1 MFPDT
6 KNFLQRLIGSSILSK
21 SSSADIQQLSERF
34 TTQEVELSA
43 LNTQLV
49 QQLRDIQSL
58 SLSSRVDESATI
70 AAEDRDWSINSI
82 SRLQSICQDSISAV
96 SEARPIKQTFGDV
109 STDNSRFYE
118 GIAGKAQGNV
128 TQVHGKAVVTGG
140 STAAR
145 GQMDADTFKIMF
157 GSR

>member
-6 KNFLQRLIGSSILSK
+6 KNFLQRLTGSSILSK
-21 SSSADIQQLSERF
+21 SSSTDIQQLSERF
-34 TTQEVELSA
+34 TGQEAELST
-43 LNTQLV
+43 LNTQLT
-49 QQLRDIQSL
+49 QQLRDLQSL
-58 SLSSRVDESATI
+58 SLSSRVDESATT

-82 SRLQSICQDSISAV
+82 SRLQSICQDAVSAV

-109 STDNSRFYE
+109 STDNFRFYE

-140 STAAR
+140 STTAR
-145 GQMDADTFKIMF
+145 GQMDADTFKFMF
-157 GSR
+157 GNP